1 MVLQALK
8 EAFSSREPTT
18 FFRVGSSWPVE
29 IPESVLQ
36 SILFSDPARNIAE
49 AQKEGIQPVNFH
61 QILEQFPKD
70 QILDSVLFDSA
81 PLGFF
86 PGNHWRIIWL
96 DNNGPLAEIQLCGG
110 PFGNHDA
117 PISPFTVSQYDIL
130 FTGMSMQRY
139 EYKGRPIS
147 LDLVNEKI
155 RQAGFYDNK
164 TNFVHPKDVF
174 PKDIEWKGETI
185 YWADAQ
191 GKLVT
196 VDKHP
201 LFSVGLV

>member
-8 EAFSSREPTT
+8 EVFSSRERTT
-18 FFRVGSSWPVE
+18 FLRVGSSFPVE
-29 IPESVLQ
+29 VPLSTFQ
-36 SILFSDPARNIAE
+36 FILFSDPAKNIAE

-61 QILEQFPKD
+61 QILEQFSKD

-86 PGNHWRIIWL
+86 PGNHWRITEL
-96 DNNGPLAEIQLCGG
+96 DERRSLVTMQLCGG

-130 FTGMSMQRY
+130 FTGMATQRY
-139 EYKGRPIS
+139 EHKGRPIP
-147 LDLVNEKI
+147 LYLVNERI
-155 RQAGFYDNK
+155 YQARYGNA
-164 TNFVHPKDVF
+164 NFVY

-191 GKLVT
+191 GKLIT
-196 VDKHP
+196 SDKHP